1 MSTPQ
6 RPWAFLLCL
15 SMLGT
20 LGCKPDQQPASL
32 RTLDSLKTE
41 YGKLREVITD
51 MEKQLV
57 ARGELTPIH
66 NLTPVE
72 GMTVETQPFFHQIE
86 FRGAVASRKDVVLRS
101 EVAGSV
107 VSIRVKEEDFV
118 RKGKIL
124 VQFDDQYLRDNLLEV
139 KTQFEL
145 AEQRFERQKRLWEQ
159 NIGTEI
165 QLLSS
170 EADMKALGHRQASL
184 RSQLRRYR
192 AEAPFSGLVDDLIIK
207 VGEVLSPG
215 MPILRLVNLSETY
228 VSVDVSEIY
237 FDKFQV
243 GDTAKI
249 RFPVLEKEV
258 SSAITSIGK
267 VVDTGNRT
275 FEMEVQL
282 PKLNFKVIPN
292 QVVVVSLRDYENPR
306 AFVLAGKMLQTDQN
320 GHFVYEISDRD
331 GEMVSSKRYIEPGIS
346 YKGRVEILEGLQ
358 VGMILAREGFND
370 LSAGSVVEI
379 INPNDLKRVQTD
391 G

>member
-1 MSTPQ
+1 MS
-6 RPWAFLLCL
+6 
-15 SMLGT
+15 
-20 LGCKPDQQPASL
+20 
-32 RTLDSLKTE
+32 
-41 YGKLREVITD
+41 
-51 MEKQLV
+51 
-57 ARGELTPIH
+57 
-66 NLTPVE
+66 
-72 GMTVETQPFFHQIE
+72 VETQPFFHQIE

-145 AEQRFERQKRLWEQ
+145 AEQRFERQKRLWGQ

-243 GDTAKI
+243 GDAAKI

-282 PKLNFKVIPN
+282 PKLDFKVIPN